1 MICKNFSGT
10 HRGLSEELSQAAGS
24 PSRGA
29 SGRPQPS
36 SQWLRISRLFFCGT
50 KLEHVDREC
59 YMWITGDRPGRGTG
73 ERIGSGYTR
82 SQWDPKTM
90 PAARA
95 ESLAGRAVQYF
106 REWRAAMAG
115 SVNKVILVG
124 NLGKDPEIR
133 RTQDGRPIANLS
145 VATSDT
151 WRDKATGERKEK
163 TEWHRV
169 VIFSEPLCKIVE
181 QYLKKGAK
189 VYIEGALQTRK
200 WTDQAGVEKYST
212 EVVLQ
217 GFNSVLTMLDGRSG
231 GGGGNF
237 GSDEQGGGGG
247 GDFGSSGP
255 SSAAPRRAVAAGAR
269 NSDMDDDIP
278 F

>member
-1 MICKNFSGT
+1 
-10 HRGLSEELSQAAGS
+10 
-24 PSRGA
+24 
-29 SGRPQPS
+29 
-36 SQWLRISRLFFCGT
+36 
-50 KLEHVDREC
+50 
-59 YMWITGDRPGRGTG
+59 
-73 ERIGSGYTR
+73 
-82 SQWDPKTM
+82 
-90 PAARA
+90 
-95 ESLAGRAVQYF
+95 
-106 REWRAAMAG
+106 MAG

-200 WTDQAGVEKYST
+200 WTDAAGVEKYST

-217 GFNSVLTMLDGRSG
+217 GFNSTLTMLDGRSG

-237 GSDEQGGGGG
+237 GCSDDAG
-247 GDFGSSGP
+247 GDFGSGGH
-255 SSAAPRRAVAAGAR
+255 SSAAPRRAVAAAGAR
-269 NSDMDDDIP
+269 NGDMDDDIP

>member
-1 MICKNFSGT
+1 
-10 HRGLSEELSQAAGS
+10 
-24 PSRGA
+24 
-29 SGRPQPS
+29 
-36 SQWLRISRLFFCGT
+36 
-50 KLEHVDREC
+50 
-59 YMWITGDRPGRGTG
+59 
-73 ERIGSGYTR
+73 
-82 SQWDPKTM
+82 
-90 PAARA
+90 
-95 ESLAGRAVQYF
+95 
-106 REWRAAMAG
+106 MAG

-145 VATSDT
+145 IATSET

-169 VIFSEPLCKIVE
+169 VIFNEGLCKVAE

-189 VYIEGALQTRK
+189 VYIEGQLQTRK

-217 GFNSVLTMLDGRSG
+217 GFNSTLTMLEGRSG
-231 GGGGNF
+231 GGGGSF
-237 GSDEQGGGGG
+237 AGEDSG
-247 GDFGSSGP
+247 GDFGSPGP
-255 SSAAPRRAVAAGAR
+255 SSAPRRAVAAGGGGGGGGGR
-269 NSDMDDDIP
+269 NGDMDDDIP